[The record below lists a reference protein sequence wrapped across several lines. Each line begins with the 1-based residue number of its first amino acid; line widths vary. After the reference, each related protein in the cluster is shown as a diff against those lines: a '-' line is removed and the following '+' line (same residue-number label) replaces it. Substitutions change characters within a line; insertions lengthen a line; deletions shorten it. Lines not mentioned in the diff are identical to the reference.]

1 MMFNG
6 NIDDDDDDDD
16 DEPETSCCVVVQ
28 EWQKLYAEWVV
39 IESWASQSGQNY
51 QTPAG

>member
-6 NIDDDDDDDD
+6 NIDDDDD

-28 EWQKLYAEWVV
+28 EWQKLYAE
-39 IESWASQSGQNY
+39 
-51 QTPAG
+51 